1 MLYPQQNKARLK
13 LSLNG
18 IWDFALGS
26 TDEAQFDPAQPLPDP
41 QPIAVPASYNDQNDQ
56 TTALRRHYGW
66 AWYQRSITLPASAPA
81 SGWSCGSGPSPT
93 RPRSG

>member
-1 MLYPQQNKARLK
+1 MLYPQQNASRLK

-18 IWDFALGS
+18 TWNFQLGS
-26 TDEAQFDPAQPLPDP
+26 CDEHQFDPAKPLPAP

-66 AWYQRSITLPASAPA
+66 AWYQRKGS
-81 SGWSCGSGPSPT
+81 SCGLAP
-93 RPRSG
+93 